1 MFNWGNKMK
10 LTTKAYASIVSLVIG
25 MFLLLEGSGPMYPT
39 DLIDLV
45 FIVVGAMLVLA
56 YLPLMGD
63 YLELNLRGS
72 RTVTFMPILLVLGL
86 VLIYKGA
93 VTPLSVVEKGLFVA
107 LEIVLIVVPAFVLY
121 RAAKRRRE
129 GEAMR

>member
-1 MFNWGNKMK
+1 MI
-10 LTTKAYASIVSLVIG
+10 LATKAYASIVSLVVG

-45 FIVVGAMLVLA
+45 FILVGAMLVLA

-63 YLELNLRGS
+63 YLELKLRGP

-93 VTPLSVVEKGLFVA
+93 VIPLSVVEKGLFVA
-107 LEIVLIVVPAFVLY
+107 LEIVLIAIPAFVLY
-121 RAAKRRRE
+121 RAAKRRCE
-129 GEAMR
+129 GGAKR

>member
-1 MFNWGNKMK
+1 MK

-25 MFLLLEGSGPMYPT
+25 MFLLLEGSGPMHPT

-129 GEAMR
+129 GGAMR